1 MASLRGDSQLSGETR
16 SCLSQTGAGFL
27 LTLQTPPTFDSLRRT
42 GGGGEVGGRGSTHE
56 LLGRGAQK
64 DHPVL
69 STGKHFGTTMLVAL
83 SGLFLYPTHSFV
95 LHSPLAAMAP
105 KAKPSAKAKASPK
118 AKPSAKALQRRRRL
132 AQIAASNSHVCMCMG
147 SRGQSI
153 EKCAPAR
160 PNLIGNALPKA
171 YRNRDKAVRFR
182 VDSCAIQ

>member
-1 MASLRGDSQLSGETR
+1 MDPWIHGSTDTWIHGYGVFVASLRGDSQLSGETR

-83 SGLFLYPTHSFV
+83 RLVFVSHSLF
-95 LHSPLAAMAP
+95 
-105 KAKPSAKAKASPK
+105 
-118 AKPSAKALQRRRRL
+118 
-132 AQIAASNSHVCMCMG
+132 
-147 SRGQSI
+147 
-153 EKCAPAR
+153 CAPLTSCRGDGQTGAR
-160 PNLIGNALPKA
+160 RAG
-171 YRNRDKAVRFR
+171 R
-182 VDSCAIQ
+182 

>member
-1 MASLRGDSQLSGETR
+1 VHRWVIALLSRLGCSSHVRRRAVWRIRARPILRRTPGSWHCIHGSTDPWIHGYGVFVASLRGDSQLSGETR

-83 SGLFLYPTHSFV
+83 RLVFVSHSLF
-95 LHSPLAAMAP
+95 
-105 KAKPSAKAKASPK
+105 
-118 AKPSAKALQRRRRL
+118 
-132 AQIAASNSHVCMCMG
+132 
-147 SRGQSI
+147 
-153 EKCAPAR
+153 CAPLTSCRGDGQTGAR
-160 PNLIGNALPKA
+160 RAG
-171 YRNRDKAVRFR
+171 R
-182 VDSCAIQ
+182 